1 MKKFFLISFLLIAQN
16 TVSNANDFIPINPK
30 ESLSLRDIY
39 VITDVVSPGEITSG
53 ESISSSKLT
62 HQFKQDTSSL
72 LEYFTGIDNAANG
85 SVSSIPYMQGL
96 NDDRI
101 RISVDGVDLNSAC
114 TSHTDTDLSFIDI
127 NDVDFIKVFAGITPV
142 SMGGDSIAGS
152 IKIKTKKPTF
162 SQDDQ
167 LIYSTSIKSF
177 YKSNNDEQGIH
188 FKSSVASNNA
198 YFKYSGSFSQSNN
211 YSSANNFKGANY
223 GGTSDKG
230 EIRDDEI
237 ASSGYRMENH
247 QLSYGYQLDNHLLE
261 IKLDY
266 QSIPYQG
273 FMNQRMDVVGQHTH
287 KIQLK
292 DTISFSWGKLELQAY
307 HHQVETKMNFGK
319 NKNFI
324 YTSMMGTAQ
333 GMSMTH
339 HGYTTGFNAV
349 SDIYLNDKSILRS
362 GLETQFY
369 EVDDSW
375 PPTGGMMSP
384 NVMKNI
390 NDGKRDRYSMFTELD
405 HQWSKEWFTQAGIRL
420 TRVAMDTNDVQGY
433 NNMGY
438 ASDANSFNALN
449 HKKDDTHL
457 DLSLSASYSPNLNQT
472 HEFGYSIKNRSPT
485 LQERYLWS
493 NNAMAASMANWFGDG
508 NGYVGDVNLDKET
521 AHTFAY
527 AAVFHDA
534 DKQSWNV
541 HFKPYLTYIDD
552 YIDAVSFTSRADGF
566 RTLTLGN
573 QNARLWGFDV
583 KTSQYLGNIAKLG
596 DFYFDSKLSHV
607 KGVNTDANDDLYHV
621 MPTNLK
627 LIFSQK
633 INNWNNGLHIQLV
646 NSKKNVNDIRQEM
659 ETSGYALVDL
669 KSTYQKENLQ
679 LNLGIYNLFDRDYD
693 HPLGGVYMGQGK
705 TMNTTGMGLTYAN
718 AVNVP
723 GMGRSIFTS
732 IEYSF

>member
-1 MKKFFLISFLLIAQN
+1 MKYLIYLPTFTFLFLFNIL
-16 TVSNANDFIPINPK
+16 SHANED
-30 ESLSLRDIY
+30 LSLREIY
-39 VITDVVSPGEITSG
+39 VITDVVSPGEIISG
-53 ESISSSKLT
+53 EIISSSSLRQ
-62 HQFKQDTSSL
+62 QFKQDTSSL
-72 LEYFTGIDNAANG
+72 LEQFTGIDNAANG
-85 SVSSIPYMQGL
+85 SVSSIPYMHGL

-152 IKIKTKKPTF
+152 IQIKTKTPTF
-162 SQDDQ
+162 SKDDQ
-167 LIYSTSIKSF
+167 LIYSNKIKSF

-188 FKSSVASNNA
+188 LQSTVASSNA
-198 YFKYSGSFSQSNN
+198 YLKYSGSYSQSNN
-211 YSSANNFKGANY
+211 YSSAKDFKGINY
-223 GGTSDKG
+223 GGTSDKAG
-230 EIRDDEI
+230 IRDDEI

-247 QLSYGYQLDNHLLE
+247 KLSYGYQIDNHLLE
-261 IKLDY
+261 IKFDY
-266 QSIPYQG
+266 QNIPFQG
-273 FMNQRMDVVGQHTH
+273 FMNQRMDVVGQHSH
-287 KIQLK
+287 KIQFK
-292 DTISFSWGKLELQAY
+292 DTISFSWGSVELMAY

-324 YTSMMGTAQ
+324 YSSMMGTAR

-339 HGYTTGFNAV
+339 HGYTTGFNAI
-349 SDIYLNDKSILRS
+349 SDIYINNKSTIRS
-362 GLETQFY
+362 GIETQFY
-369 EVDDSW
+369 EVDDTW
-375 PPTGGMMSP
+375 NPTGGMMSP

-390 NDGKRDRYSMFTELD
+390 NDGKRDRYSLFTEID
-405 HQWSKEWFTQAGIRL
+405 YQWSKEWFTQTGIRL
-420 TRVAMDTNDVQGY
+420 TRVEMNTNDVQGY

-438 ASDANSFNALN
+438 GSDANTFNASDR
-449 HKKDDTHL
+449 KKDDDHL
-457 DLSLSASYSPNLNQT
+457 DLSLSAAYSPNLNQT
-472 HEFGYSIKNRSPT
+472 HEFGYSLKNRSPT

-493 NNAMAASMANWFGDG
+493 SNAMAASMANWFGDG

-527 AAVFHDA
+527 AAIFHDVE
-534 DKQSWNV
+534 KKSWNIN
-541 HFKPYLTYIDD
+541 FKPYITYIDN

-573 QNARLWGFDV
+573 QNARIWGFDM
-583 KTSQYLGNIAKLG
+583 KTSQYLGNIANLG

-607 KGVNTDANDDLYHV
+607 KGINTEADDDLYHV

-633 INNWNNGLHIQLV
+633 INQWKNGIHIQFV
-646 NSKKNVNDIRQEM
+646 NSKKNINETRQEM

-669 KSTYQKENLQ
+669 KSSYQKENLQ
-679 LNLGIYNLFDRDYD
+679 LNIGIYNLFDRDYN

-705 TMNTTGMGLTYAN
+705 TMNTSGMGLTYAN

-723 GMGRSIFTS
+723 GMGRSIFS
-732 IEYSF
+732 SVEYSF

>member
-1 MKKFFLISFLLIAQN
+1 MKFIYFLFLISSLFFSVAIMA
-16 TVSNANDFIPINPK
+16 D
-30 ESLSLRDIY
+30 EGLSLREIY
-39 VITDVVSPGEITSG
+39 VITDVVTPGEITSG
-53 ESISSSKLT
+53 ESISSSRLNQ
-62 HQFKQDTSSL
+62 QFKQDTSSL

-167 LIYSTSIKSF
+167 LIYSTNIKSF
-177 YKSNNDEQGIH
+177 YKSNNDEQGVH
-188 FKSSVASNNA
+188 FKSSVASGNA
-198 YFKYSGSFSQSNN
+198 YFKYSGSYSQSNN
-211 YSSANNFKGANY
+211 YSSANNFKEANY

-230 EIRDDEI
+230 GIRDDEI

-261 IKLDY
+261 IKFDY

-287 KIQLK
+287 KIQFN
-292 DTISFSWGKLELQAY
+292 DTISYAWGKLELQAY

-319 NKNFI
+319 NKNFN
-324 YTSMMGTAQ
+324 YSGTP

-339 HGYTTGFNAV
+339 HGFTTGFNAV
-349 SDIYLNDKSILRS
+349 SDIYLNDKSTLRS

-375 PPTGGMMSP
+375 DPTGGMMSP

-390 NDGKRDRYSMFTELD
+390 NDGKRDRYSIFTELD
-405 HQWSKEWFTQAGIRL
+405 HQWSKEWFTQSGIRL
-420 TRVAMDTNDVQGY
+420 TQVEMDTNDVQGY

-438 ASDANSFNALN
+438 AADANSFNALN

-457 DLSLSASYSPNLNQT
+457 DLSLSAAYSPNLNQT
-472 HEFGYSIKNRSPT
+472 HEFGYSMKNRSPT

-534 DKQSWNV
+534 DKQLWNV

-552 YIDAVSFTSRADGF
+552 YIDAVSYTSRADGF

-583 KTSQYLGNIAKLG
+583 KTSQYLGNIAELG
-596 DFYFDSKLSHV
+596 DFYFDSKLSYV
-607 KGVNTDANDDLYHV
+607 KGVNTDSNDDLYHV

-633 INNWNNGLHIQLV
+633 INHWNNGIYIQLV
-646 NSKKNVNDIRQEM
+646 DSKKNVNDIRQEM
-659 ETSGYALVDL
+659 KTSGYALVDL

>member
-1 MKKFFLISFLLIAQN
+1 MQKILFLILVIPFLF
-16 TVSNANDFIPINPK
+16 SNVVKAD
-30 ESLSLRDIY
+30 EGLSLREIY
-39 VITDVVSPGEITSG
+39 VITDVVTPGEITSG
-53 ESISSSKLT
+53 ESVSSSKINQ
-62 HQFKQDTSSL
+62 QFKQDTSSL

-85 SVSSIPYMQGL
+85 SVSSIPYMHGL

-127 NDVDFIKVFAGITPV
+127 NDVDYIKVFAGITPV

-152 IKIKTKKPTF
+152 IKIKTKNPTF

-167 LIYSTSIKSF
+167 LIYSTKLKSF
-177 YKSNNDEQGIH
+177 YKSNNDEQGVH
-188 FKSSVASNNA
+188 FKSSVASSNA
-198 YFKYSGSFSQSNN
+198 YLKYSGSYSQSNN
-211 YSSANNFKGANY
+211 YSSANDFKGANY
-223 GGTSDKG
+223 GGTSDKSG
-230 EIRDDEI
+230 IRDDEI
-237 ASSGYRMENH
+237 ASSGYRIENH
-247 QLSYGYQLDNHLLE
+247 QLSYGYQINNHLLE
-261 IKLDY
+261 IKFDY

-273 FMNQRMDVVGQHTH
+273 FMNQRMDVVGQHSH

-319 NKNFI
+319 NKNFN
-324 YTSMMGTAQ
+324 YSGTP

-339 HGYTTGFNAV
+339 HGYTTGFNAT
-349 SDIYLNDKSILRS
+349 SDIYLNDKSTLRS

-375 PPTGGMMSP
+375 DPTGGMMSP

-390 NDGKRDRYSMFTELD
+390 NDGKRDRYSIFTELD
-405 HQWSKEWFTQAGIRL
+405 RQWSKEWFTQTGVRL
-420 TRVAMDTNDVQGY
+420 TRVEMDTSDVQGY

-438 ASDANSFNALN
+438 LADANSFNALN
-449 HKKDDTHL
+449 HKKDDHHL
-457 DLSLSASYSPNLNQT
+457 DLSLSAAYSPNLNQT
-472 HEFGYSIKNRSPT
+472 HEFGYSMKNRSPT

-508 NGYVGDVNLDKET
+508 NGYVGDVNLDQET

-534 DKQSWNV
+534 DKQLWNV
-541 HFKPYLTYIDD
+541 NFKPFLTYIDD
-552 YIDAVSFTSRADGF
+552 YIDAVSYTSRTDGF

-583 KTSQYLGNIAKLG
+583 KASQYLGNISKLG

-607 KGVNTDANDDLYHV
+607 KGINTDANDDLYHV

-633 INNWNNGLHIQLV
+633 INHWNNGLHIQLV
-646 NSKKNVNDIRQEM
+646 DNKKNVNDIRQEM

-679 LNLGIYNLFDRDYD
+679 LNLGIYNVFDRDYD

-705 TMNTTGMGLTYAN
+705 TMNTSGMGLTYAN

-732 IEYSF
+732 VEYSF

>member
-1 MKKFFLISFLLIAQN
+1 MKIYSYLFLIISLFLSLAIMA
-16 TVSNANDFIPINPK
+16 D
-30 ESLSLRDIY
+30 EGLSLREIY
-39 VITDVVSPGEITSG
+39 VITDVVTPGEITSG
-53 ESISSSKLT
+53 ESISSSRLNQ
-62 HQFKQDTSSL
+62 QFKQDTSSL

-167 LIYSTSIKSF
+167 LIYSTNIKSF
-177 YKSNNDEQGIH
+177 YKSNNDEQGVH
-188 FKSSVASNNA
+188 FRSSVASGNA
-198 YFKYSGSFSQSNN
+198 YFKYSGSYSQSNN
-211 YSSANNFKGANY
+211 YSSADDFKAANY

-230 EIRDDEI
+230 GIRDDEI

-261 IKLDY
+261 IKFDY

-287 KIQLK
+287 KIQLN
-292 DTISFSWGKLELQAY
+292 DTISYAWGKLELQAY

-319 NKNFI
+319 NKNFN
-324 YTSMMGTAQ
+324 YSGTP

-339 HGYTTGFNAV
+339 HGFTTGFNAV
-349 SDIYLNDKSILRS
+349 SDIYLNDKSTLRS

-375 PPTGGMMSP
+375 DPTGGMMSP

-390 NDGKRDRYSMFTELD
+390 NDGKRDRYSIFTELD
-405 HQWSKEWFTQAGIRL
+405 HQWSKEWFTQSGIRL
-420 TRVAMDTNDVQGY
+420 TQVEMDTNDVQGY

-438 ASDANSFNALN
+438 AADANSFNALN

-457 DLSLSASYSPNLNQT
+457 DLSLSAAYSPNLNQT
-472 HEFGYSIKNRSPT
+472 HEFGYSMKNRSPT

-534 DKQSWNV
+534 DKQLWNV

-552 YIDAVSFTSRADGF
+552 YIDAVSYTSRADGF

-633 INNWNNGLHIQLV
+633 INHWNNGIYIQLV
-646 NSKKNVNDIRQEM
+646 DSKKNVNDIRQEM
-659 ETSGYALVDL
+659 KTSGYALVDL